1 MTGMKSDRFGGWG
14 RVAVLAALMAAALLV
29 SMACFQDTS
38 RSLVLTT
45 TTSTYDSGLLDYI
58 IPPFEE
64 EYNANV
70 RVISVERGRRWPS
83 GHGGTPTW
91 CWCTRHHWRRSSWRM
106 GTE

>member
-14 RVAVLAALMAAALLV
+14 RVAVLVALAAVALLV

-70 RVISVERGRRWPS
+70 RVISVGTGTGAGHRGT
-83 GHGGTPTW
+83 GG
-91 CWCTRHHWRRSSWRM
+91 C
-106 GTE
+106 